1 MASLR
6 LAWATQQDN
15 KTNRKE
21 LICECGNMEEEHRNG
36 Q

>member
-15 KTNRKE
+15 KTNKKE
-21 LICECGNMEEEHRNG
+21 LIYEYGEHG
-36 Q
+36 GEA